1 MKRTLLSS
9 PLIGGHNYYIIIK
22 GNFFIMEDRDIILSA
37 DDEKLSSLCN
47 IEFFKATGPGGQKR
61 NKTSSAVRVTLRS
74 NEKYTAVDC
83 TERSQHQNRA
93 NALLKLRRQI
103 AFNERI
109 SPGVAPLH
117 VECSM
122 NHASYSIWL
131 ASVVDLLTDNQ
142 FDHKVVASIM
152 GISTTS
158 MLKKLHRDAELWSF
172 VNKKRQE
179 AGLVTLVCRS

>member
-1 MKRTLLSS
+1 MD
-9 PLIGGHNYYIIIK
+9 
-22 GNFFIMEDRDIILSA
+22 ERDIILSF
-37 DDEKLSSLCN
+37 DDEKLSSACN

-61 NKTSSAVRVTLRS
+61 NKTSSAVRVTLKN

-103 AFNERI
+103 AFNERK
-109 SPGVAPLH
+109 SPGVAPSH

-122 NHASYSIWL
+122 NHSSYPMWL
-131 ASVVDLLTDNQ
+131 ASIVDLLTDMQ
-142 FDHKVVASIM
+142 FDHKAVAQSI

-158 MLKKLHRDAELWSF
+158 FLKKLHRDPELWSL

-179 AGLVTLVCRS
+179 VGLPILVCKS

>member
-1 MKRTLLSS
+1 MD
-9 PLIGGHNYYIIIK
+9 
-22 GNFFIMEDRDIILSA
+22 DRDLILTA

-74 NEKYTAVDC
+74 NEQYTAVDC

-103 AFNERI
+103 AFNERK
-109 SPGVAPLH
+109 SPGVAPEH
-117 VECSM
+117 IECSM
-122 NHASYSIWL
+122 NHSSYPLWL
-131 ASVVDLLTDNQ
+131 ACVVDLLSDNQ
-142 FDHKVVASIM
+142 FDHKAVAAIM

-158 MLKKLHRDAELWSF
+158 MLKKLHRDSELFTF

-179 AGLVTLVCRS
+179 LGLVILVCRS